1 MQKSL
6 SIVLA
11 NTKRSKFYINELKKN
26 KIYLENIIFYSKI
39 TDSKILK
46 SLEKYPYKDNLF
58 LIKSNNINNKTIE
71 KELLKIKS
79 KYILFSGYNAEI
91 LKNKKILKKNIIHC
105 HPGLLPKY
113 RGSTVFYYSMLEMN
127 RIDVSVFKMTK
138 KIDEGRILFTKGYS
152 FPKNKI
158 DLENDFDHIIRAKTL
173 VSFIKSKKSKFKKL
187 NSKFDS
193 FYYIAHPII
202 RSIILN
208 PKLISRKL

>member
-1 MQKSL
+1 MT
-6 SIVLA
+6 I
-11 NTKRSKFYINELKKN
+11 
-26 KIYLENIIFYSKI
+26 IY
-39 TDSKILK
+39 
-46 SLEKYPYKDNLF
+46 
-58 LIKSNNINNKTIE
+58 
-71 KELLKIKS
+71 IKS

-138 KIDEGRILFTKGYS
+138 KIDEGRILFTKGYI

-173 VSFIKSKKSKFKKL
+173 VSFIKSKKNKFKKL

-208 PKLISRKL
+208 PRLIFRKL

>member
-39 TDSKILK
+39 TDNKILK
-46 SLEKYPYKDNLF
+46 SLKKYPYKDNLF

-127 RIDVSVFKMTK
+127 RIDVSVFKITK
-138 KIDEGRILFTKGYS
+138 NIDEGRILFTKSYS

-173 VSFIKSKKSKFKKL
+173 VSFIKSKKNKFKKL
-187 NSKFDS
+187 KSKFDS

-208 PKLISRKL
+208 PRLIFRKL

>member
-39 TDSKILK
+39 TDNKILK
-46 SLEKYPYKDNLF
+46 SLKKYPYKDNLF

-127 RIDVSVFKMTK
+127 RIDVSVFKITK
-138 KIDEGRILFTKGYS
+138 NIDEGRILFTKSYS

-173 VSFIKSKKSKFKKL
+173 VSFIKSKKNKFKKL

-208 PKLISRKL
+208 PRLIFRKL

>member
-39 TDSKILK
+39 TNSKILK

-138 KIDEGRILFTKGYS
+138 SIDEGRILFTKGYS

-158 DLENDFDHIIRAKTL
+158 DLENDFDHIIRAKTI
-173 VSFIKSKKSKFKKL
+173 VSFIKSKKNKFKKL
-187 NSKFDS
+187 KSKFDS

-202 RSIILN
+202 RNIILN
-208 PKLISRKL
+208 PKLIFREL

>member
-39 TDSKILK
+39 TDNKILK

-58 LIKSNNINNKTIE
+58 LIKSNDINNKTIE

-138 KIDEGRILFTKGYS
+138 NIDEGRILFTKGYS

-173 VSFIKSKKSKFKKL
+173 VSFIQSKKNKFKKL
-187 NSKFDS
+187 KSKFDS

-208 PKLISRKL
+208 PRLIFRKL

>member
-39 TDSKILK
+39 TDNKILK

-173 VSFIKSKKSKFKKL
+173 VYFIKSKKNKFKKL
-187 NSKFDS
+187 KSKFDS

-208 PKLISRKL
+208 PRLIFRKL

>member
-39 TDSKILK
+39 TDNKILK
-46 SLEKYPYKDNLF
+46 SLKKYPYKDNLF

-79 KYILFSGYNAEI
+79 KYILFSGSNAEI

-127 RIDVSVFKMTK
+127 RIDVSVFKITK
-138 KIDEGRILFTKGYS
+138 NIDEGRILFTKSYS

-173 VSFIKSKKSKFKKL
+173 VSFIKSKKNKFKKL
-187 NSKFDS
+187 KSKFDS

-208 PKLISRKL
+208 PRLIFRKL

>member
-26 KIYLENIIFYSKI
+26 KIYLKNIIFYSKI
-39 TDSKILK
+39 TDNKILK

-127 RIDVSVFKMTK
+127 RIDVSVFKITK
-138 KIDEGRILFTKGYS
+138 NIDEGRILFTKGYS

-173 VSFIKSKKSKFKKL
+173 VSFIKSKKNKFKKL
-187 NSKFDS
+187 KSKFDS

-208 PKLISRKL
+208 PRLIFKKL